1 MSRGFCFWHAGPGWK
16 RPPGRPSYTQ
26 QWRQTLHELNIGFA
40 SAWRKTAIRDN
51 WRRMV
56 DKAKQRSILW
66 KKKSHP
72 VFLRLSLLIVLFRWA
87 AGVGGR
93 AAVRKTER
101 HHSRSGDVVDKERIK
116 PNKQHPL
123 VGFGKGTVSGIKN
136 SLQSTPRIPYGHQCP
151 KVFPWN
157 GIPVD
162 WGSAVTHGD

>member
-1 MSRGFCFWHAGPGWK
+1 MK
-16 RPPGRPSYTQ
+16 EEVPPSLPQTIPLNCLVPLGR
-26 QWRQTLHELNIGFA
+26 
-40 SAWRKTAIRDN
+40 
-51 WRRMV
+51 WRR
-56 DKAKQRSILW
+56 
-66 KKKSHP
+66 
-72 VFLRLSLLIVLFRWA
+72 
-87 AGVGGR
+87 GGR